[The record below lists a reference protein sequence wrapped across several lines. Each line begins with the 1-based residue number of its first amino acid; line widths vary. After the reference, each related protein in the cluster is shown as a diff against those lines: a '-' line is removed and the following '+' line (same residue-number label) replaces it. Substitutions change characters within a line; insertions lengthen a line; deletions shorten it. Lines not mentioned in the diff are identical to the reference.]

1 MKPAQHEPSSSL
13 VGSLPDILA
22 SAQSAFDKGDHARTE
37 EILRQVLEAHPQI
50 AAAWKLRGINALRVG
65 LENDAETFLEQSLRL
80 DPEDAGTL
88 FHLGNAY
95 LKDSAFT
102 QAVDLYQR
110 SIAIR
115 ANIPETHNNLSAAL
129 RLAGRPSDA
138 EAAAQQ
144 ALRLDRN
151 YGEAENN
158 LGLALCDLKRYP
170 EAIHCFECAIQIDRE
185 NVEALNNLGVALDA
199 AGKVDKARETFVQAL
214 ALQPENIDAKLN
226 LGNLYRKTGQLT
238 DAAQQYSEA
247 LELNPGDLRAYA
259 NLGLTLINKNQPE
272 GAIALYEKALALA
285 PETPDIRMSLGIAQ
299 LMLGDFDDGWRNYE
313 ARWQATSFTAKR
325 RSFAGTPWTG
335 QPLAGKSILVYAEQG
350 FGDTI
355 QFARY
360 LPLIAGEA
368 DKVVF
373 ECQKALMQ
381 LCSNLDGVTQ
391 LVARGEPL
399 PETDYH
405 VPLMSLP
412 HRMAKTVGHV
422 PIVTRYLRP
431 ACAAAESFR
440 QRLQTGKP
448 SVGLVWSGNP
458 DRQDDWMRSCPPAL
472 MRPLLDQRNYEFV
485 SLQFGA
491 PPNELSPEILDFGAL
506 CRNFSDTAAAVEA
519 LDLIITVDTATAH
532 LAGALGKN
540 VWVMLG
546 HHADWRYLMNRTDS
560 PWYPTMRLYRQENF
574 GSWDSVVEVCARDLS
589 DGLRMTARE

>member
-1 MKPAQHEPSSSL
+1 M
-13 VGSLPDILA
+13 
-22 SAQSAFDKGDHARTE
+22 
-37 EILRQVLEAHPQI
+37 
-50 AAAWKLRGINALRVG
+50 N
-65 LENDAETFLEQSLRL
+65 
-80 DPEDAGTL
+80 
-88 FHLGNAY
+88 
-95 LKDSAFT
+95 
-102 QAVDLYQR
+102 LYQR

-285 PETPDIRMSLGIAQ
+285 PETPDIQMSLGIAQ
-299 LMLGDFDDGWRNYE
+299 LMLGDFEDGWRNYE
-313 ARWQATSFTAKR
+313 ARWQAISFTAKR

-335 QPLAGKSILVYAEQG
+335 QPLTGKSILVYAEQG

-360 LPLIAGEA
+360 LPLIAEQA

-412 HRMAKTVGHV
+412 HRMAETVGHV

-448 SVGLVWSGNP
+448 SVG
-458 DRQDDWMRSCPPAL
+458 
-472 MRPLLDQRNYEFV
+472 
-485 SLQFGA
+485 
-491 PPNELSPEILDFGAL
+491 
-506 CRNFSDTAAAVEA
+506 
-519 LDLIITVDTATAH
+519 
-532 LAGALGKN
+532 
-540 VWVMLG
+540 
-546 HHADWRYLMNRTDS
+546 
-560 PWYPTMRLYRQENF
+560 
-574 GSWDSVVEVCARDLS
+574 
-589 DGLRMTARE
+589 